1 MAERVLVTGAG
12 GFIGSHLV
20 EALVREGYRVRAFV
34 RYVSSGS
41 IGNLAHLDP
50 AVLAEVELVRGDI
63 RDADAVRRA
72 CSGCSGVLHLAASIS
87 IPYSYVHPR
96 EIVET
101 NVVGTLNVLSALLD
115 GGSVER
121 VVVTST
127 SEVFGTAQYVPMDEH
142 HPFRPQS
149 PYAAS
154 KVAADMLAESFF
166 RTYGLPVVV
175 LRPFNTYGPRQSL
188 RAVVPT
194 IVVQALRG
202 EAVRLGRLE
211 PTRDLLYVADTV
223 AAFLAVLRAPCE
235 SVVGESFNI
244 GTGLEVSIGELCRRV
259 CTLVGK
265 PDLPILCEEQRL
277 RPEQSEVYRLCAD
290 SRKAQQRLGWVPRY
304 SLDRGLQQTI
314 AWFGEHVP
322 CWPAENYTV

>member
-12 GFIGSHLV
+12 GFIGSHVV
-20 EALVREGYRVRAFV
+20 EALVREGYHVRAFV

-41 IGNLAHLDP
+41 IGNLAHLEP
-50 AVLAEVELVRGDI
+50 GVLAEVELVRGDI

-72 CSGCSGVLHLAASIS
+72 CSQCHSVLHLAASIS

-101 NVVGTLNVLSALLD
+101 NLLGTLNVLSALLD
-115 GGSVER
+115 SGSIER

-127 SEVFGTAQYVPMDEH
+127 SEVFGTAQYVPMDEG
-142 HPFRPQS
+142 HPLQPQS

-154 KVAADMLAESFF
+154 KAAADMLAESFF

-194 IVVQALRG
+194 IIVQALRG
-202 EAVRLGRLE
+202 QAIRLGRLE
-211 PTRDLLYVADTV
+211 PKRDLLYVADTV
-223 AAFLAVLRAPCE
+223 AAFLAVLRAP
-235 SVVGESFNI
+235 SDAVVGQSFNV
-244 GTGLEVSIGELCRRV
+244 GTGQEISIGELCQRI
-259 CTLVGK
+259 CALVGK
-265 PDLPILCEEQRL
+265 PELPIYCEEQRL

-290 SRKAQQRLGWVPRY
+290 SRKARQHLGWAPRY
-304 SLDRGLQQTI
+304 TLDCGLQETI
-314 AWFGEHVP
+314 AWFAEHVP
-322 CWPAENYTV
+322 YWPAEHYAV